1 MEIFIKPF
9 SFSGV
14 DLVAL
19 LETWHVSEKLVN
31 PLKDSSMGYI
41 ALAYAMYKVATPL
54 RYTVTLGGTT
64 VSINYLKK
72 WGYIKPVPSTE
83 RMKEIYREKKETLI
97 ESLQEKK
104 EGIKETKEQIIK
116 TVTKG
121 TEQLKNQ
128 KNNVKGKITEIKEK
142 T

>member
-1 MEIFIKPF
+1 
-9 SFSGV
+9 
-14 DLVAL
+14 
-19 LETWHVSEKLVN
+19 
-31 PLKDSSMGYI
+31 MGYI
-41 ALAYAMYKVATPL
+41 ALAYAMYKIATPI

-83 RMKEIYREKKETLI
+83 RMKEIYREKKENLI

-116 TVTKG
+116 TVSKG
-121 TEQLKNQ
+121 TEQLKKQ
-128 KNNVKGKITEIKEK
+128 KINIKEK
-142 T
+142 ISDAKGKT